1 MIRALQ
7 DRVLN
12 LVRSFFSPPLNLAA
26 SRPTLPGGRRDL
38 SPTISPM
45 KENLK

>member
-7 DRVLN
+7 DRVLTC
-12 LVRSFFSPPLNLAA
+12 LFILLAA
-26 SRPTLPGGRRDL
+26 PKPGCLATDPLPGRRRDL